1 MPADIVVMA
10 DCQSNY
16 GVYKVRSDSNRRK
29 FYTVSFGGSEGPA
42 HCTCKAFQYSGPF
55 GDQHCKHVERV
66 WNGACM
72 YNPQWCDGH
81 QPVEFEPMDYNY
93 NMVVEGEQCP
103 NCGGPMVAVRR
114 AV

>member
-1 MPADIVVMA
+1 MPAEIVVMA

-16 GVYKVRSDSNRRK
+16 GVFEVTGSKGNT
-29 FYTVSFGGSEGPA
+29 YTVTFSGSEGAA
-42 HCTCKAFQYSGPF
+42 HCTCPAWKYSGEEMY
-55 GDQHCKHVERV
+55 CKHIEQV

-72 YNPQWCDGH
+72 FNPQWCGGH
-81 QPVEFEPMDYNY
+81 TPVTFKPKSYTYDA
-93 NMVVEGEQCP
+93 VVPGEQCP